1 MDVVGSITSIT
12 AQVLRRL
19 ADGVDPQPVEAGP
32 DEVHIHVHIHGDYAA
47 PTVEHDSKFRWGKR

>member
-1 MDVVGSITSIT
+1 MVTSIT

-19 ADGVDPQPVEAGP
+19 ADGVSPPVEGGP
-32 DEVHIHVHIHGDYAA
+32 DEVHIHVHIHGNYAE